1 MDSNM
6 KLTYSKFSQK
16 LLISSKKGKKKHL
29 HGCSTYGSGC
39 SCYLNKTIFISITPA
54 DME

>member
-16 LLISSKKGKKKHL
+16 LLISSKKGKKHL
-29 HGCSTYGSGC
+29 HGCSTYC
-39 SCYLNKTIFISITPA
+39 MALAVHVT
-54 DME
+54 

>member
-16 LLISSKKGKKKHL
+16 LLISSKEGKKNTFMVVAHMAMAV
-29 HGCSTYGSGC
+29 HVT
-39 SCYLNKTIFISITPA
+39 
-54 DME
+54 

>member
-16 LLISSKKGKKKHL
+16 LLISSKKGKKKNTFMVVAHMAL
-29 HGCSTYGSGC
+29 AVHVT
-39 SCYLNKTIFISITPA
+39 
-54 DME
+54 